1 MWTGQYFYPI
11 RSGRP
16 EVFCKK
22 GILRPATLLKRTR
35 LWRRCFPVSFA
46 KFLRI
51 HIFTEHLRWLLVSYS
66 KIGGQNQIFPVNLI
80 AQSLHYIIFLYK
92 QARLRKQKEVE
103 IFVAEMDIW
112 RFCWGEKILGQTH
125 EKINTQ
131 IKTQDLNERYLLMLE
146 NCLLSFIA
154 LINYNNY
161 YLLHKRLN
169 CKAYLRQKK
178 QAKIQMKSCVFLK
191 ICFFYFACKNIKTH
205 SKENHKLIFSAG
217 AYA

>member
-1 MWTGQYFYPI
+1 MAQVFSCEFCEISKNTYFYRTPPVAASVLFQNWGSESNI
-11 RSGRP
+11 SCKLDCTKFALYNISIQTSQTQKTERSWNLCRRNGYLK
-16 EVFCKK
+16 V
-22 GILRPATLLKRTR
+22 LL
-35 LWRRCFPVSFA
+35 
-46 KFLRI
+46 
-51 HIFTEHLRWLLVSYS
+51 
-66 KIGGQNQIFPVNLI
+66 
-80 AQSLHYIIFLYK
+80 
-92 QARLRKQKEVE
+92 
-103 IFVAEMDIW
+103 
-112 RFCWGEKILGQTH
+112 GEKILGQTH

-131 IKTQDLNERYLLMLE
+131 IKTQDLNERYLPMLE

-191 ICFFYFACKNIKTH
+191 ICFFGFECKNIKTH